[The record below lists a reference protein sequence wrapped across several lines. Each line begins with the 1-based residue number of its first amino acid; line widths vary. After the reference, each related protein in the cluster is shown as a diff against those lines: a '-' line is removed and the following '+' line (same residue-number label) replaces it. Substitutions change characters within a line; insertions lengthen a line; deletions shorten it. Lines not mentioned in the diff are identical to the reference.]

1 MKFGRKEPLFDA
13 SFDEPSNGES
23 KHLPPSFDQTR
34 SIIRSAPSNDLNAF
48 MGPGCIYEGKLTFEG
63 RVRID
68 GRFTGEIFSTDTL
81 EVGPQ
86 AEIEAE
92 IDVSSVIIAG
102 HVTGNINARGR
113 CDLRAPG
120 VIVGNICS
128 PVVTME
134 EGVRFD
140 GEMRMVNHVLEDAAR
155 ASTQRAPAAI
165 DLAEA
170 SQDFE
175 ESFVDASSDEGFGD
189 GFADGE
195 DMMGEDTFETMQEG
209 MDRPDALAAPDP
221 SDLLKPVP
229 GLMWTSLMSRHWSQ
243 PPTG

>member
-13 SFDEPSNGES
+13 SLDEPSNGES
-23 KHLPPSFDQTR
+23 MHLPPSFDQPR
-34 SIIRSAPSNDLNAF
+34 SIVRTTASNDLNAF

-113 CDLRAPG
+113 CDMRAPG

-140 GEMRMVNHVLEDAAR
+140 GAMQMHHVLEDAVQAR
-155 ASTQRAPAAI
+155 TQRAPGA
-165 DLAEA
+165 L
-170 SQDFE
+170 SG
-175 ESFVDASSDEGFGD
+175 FVDEDDGD
-189 GFADGE
+189 CGIATGRIE
-195 DMMGEDTFETMQEG
+195 
-209 MDRPDALAAPDP
+209 APATRDP
-221 SDLLKPVP
+221 SDLLDPENI
-229 GLMWTSLMSRHWSQ
+229 
-243 PPTG
+243 